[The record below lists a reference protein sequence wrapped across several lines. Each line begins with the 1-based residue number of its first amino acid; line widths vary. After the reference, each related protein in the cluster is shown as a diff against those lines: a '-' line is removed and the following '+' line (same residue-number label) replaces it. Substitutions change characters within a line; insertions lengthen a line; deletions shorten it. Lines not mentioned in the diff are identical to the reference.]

1 MGYLTASV
9 RRVGF
14 FCLAFWLG
22 TVIAFLLNNVGLY
35 KLGKDGSALWIS
47 ILILGISLGILSCFF
62 YKHIMIIGSGLVG
75 SYSLVRP
82 MGWLAG
88 HYPNEFE
95 IAQ

>member
-1 MGYLTASV
+1 MGYLTVNV
-9 RRVGF
+9 RRIGF

-22 TVIAFLLNNVGLY
+22 TVIAFLLNNIGLY
-35 KLGKDGSALWIS
+35 KLGKDGSVLW
-47 ILILGISLGILSCFF
+47 ILILVLGILLGVASCFF

-95 IAQ
+95 IA